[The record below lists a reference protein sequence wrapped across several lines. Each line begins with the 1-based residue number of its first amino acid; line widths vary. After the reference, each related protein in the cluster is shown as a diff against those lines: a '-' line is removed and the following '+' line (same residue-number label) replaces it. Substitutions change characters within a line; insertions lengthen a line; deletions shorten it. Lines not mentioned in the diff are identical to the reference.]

1 MQNGVRLT
9 ILIVLIAP
17 VLAGLAGI
25 FLPGLGVFPL
35 LGRSEISADAFFEL
49 FATPGIYHAIC
60 LSLWTGIVATIISYL
75 LAMTLLACLF
85 GAESNRWLFRLIS
98 PLLSVPHITVA
109 IGLMFLLQPSGWL
122 VRAVSPV
129 LTGWDRPPNLNIV
142 PDEYGLML
150 IVGLIAKELP
160 FFVLM
165 GLSALSQI
173 DVRGYLASSAALGYG
188 RLAGWFLVIQPLI
201 ARRLRLSVLI
211 VLVFSLSVVDMAII
225 LAPNTPPPLSVMIFH
240 WFQDPDLMKR
250 FVGSAAAICQL
261 GLIILCCA
269 GWFALSHMIGKL
281 VIWIVGKGWRLG
293 SPRQFR
299 RFLMAGLLV
308 ICLLP
313 VCLAIAGMASSLL
326 WAFADVWRF
335 PDLLPQNWGLGG
347 WQVNSGL
354 FATLVM
360 NSLMLGLLASALSMV
375 MAICWLEL
383 GSGHSPHSTAP
394 NSVPAAGEFMIYL
407 PLLVPQTA
415 FLFGLQ
421 ILLIMLKVDGVFISI
436 LWAHCLFVFPYIM
449 LSLSEQWRQF
459 DIRYDQCAMVLG
471 TDRWGRFWR
480 VKLPIL
486 GVPILISFA
495 IGFAVSAALYLPTIF
510 AGLGRFQTLTT
521 EAVLLASAAGRQ
533 TLGAAAFMQMLL
545 PLTIFIVAEG
555 LARVRYRRFSAFRL

>member
-1 MQNGVRLT
+1 
-9 ILIVLIAP
+9 
-17 VLAGLAGI
+17 
-25 FLPGLGVFPL
+25 
-35 LGRSEISADAFFEL
+35 
-49 FATPGIYHAIC
+49 
-60 LSLWTGIVATIISYL
+60 
-75 LAMTLLACLF
+75 
-85 GAESNRWLFRLIS
+85 
-98 PLLSVPHITVA
+98 HITVA

-269 GWFALSHMIGKL
+269 GWFALSYMIGKL

-293 SPRQFR
+293 SPRQFC

-335 PDLLPQNWGLGG
+335 PDLLPQKWGLGG

-360 NSLMLGLLASALSMV
+360 NSLMLGLLASGLSMV

-421 ILLIMLKVDGVFISI
+421 ILLIILKVDGVFISI

-459 DIRYDQCAMVLG
+459 DIRYDECAMVLG

>member
-1 MQNGVRLT
+1 
-9 ILIVLIAP
+9 
-17 VLAGLAGI
+17 
-25 FLPGLGVFPL
+25 
-35 LGRSEISADAFFEL
+35 
-49 FATPGIYHAIC
+49 
-60 LSLWTGIVATIISYL
+60 
-75 LAMTLLACLF
+75 
-85 GAESNRWLFRLIS
+85 
-98 PLLSVPHITVA
+98 
-109 IGLMFLLQPSGWL
+109 
-122 VRAVSPV
+122 
-129 LTGWDRPPNLNIV
+129 
-142 PDEYGLML
+142 
-150 IVGLIAKELP
+150 
-160 FFVLM
+160 
-165 GLSALSQI
+165 
-173 DVRGYLASSAALGYG
+173 
-188 RLAGWFLVIQPLI
+188 
-201 ARRLRLSVLI
+201 
-211 VLVFSLSVVDMAII
+211 
-225 LAPNTPPPLSVMIFH
+225 
-240 WFQDPDLMKR
+240 
-250 FVGSAAAICQL
+250 
-261 GLIILCCA
+261 
-269 GWFALSHMIGKL
+269 
-281 VIWIVGKGWRLG
+281 
-293 SPRQFR
+293 
-299 RFLMAGLLV
+299 
-308 ICLLP
+308 
-313 VCLAIAGMASSLL
+313 
-326 WAFADVWRF
+326 
-335 PDLLPQNWGLGG
+335 
-347 WQVNSGL
+347 
-354 FATLVM
+354 
-360 NSLMLGLLASALSMV
+360 MV

-383 GSGHSPHSTAP
+383 GSGRSPHSTAP

>member
-9 ILIVLIAP
+9 ILIVLIVP

-49 FATPGIYHAIC
+49 FAQPGIYHAIC
-60 LSLWTGIVATIISYL
+60 LSLWTGIAATIISYL

-85 GAESNRWLFRLIS
+85 GAETNRWLFRLIS

-122 VRAVSPV
+122 VRTVSPA

-261 GLIILCCA
+261 GL
-269 GWFALSHMIGKL
+269 
-281 VIWIVGKGWRLG
+281 R
-293 SPRQFR
+293 
-299 RFLMAGLLV
+299 
-308 ICLLP
+308 
-313 VCLAIAGMASSLL
+313 
-326 WAFADVWRF
+326 
-335 PDLLPQNWGLGG
+335 
-347 WQVNSGL
+347 
-354 FATLVM
+354 
-360 NSLMLGLLASALSMV
+360 
-375 MAICWLEL
+375 
-383 GSGHSPHSTAP
+383 
-394 NSVPAAGEFMIYL
+394 
-407 PLLVPQTA
+407 
-415 FLFGLQ
+415 
-421 ILLIMLKVDGVFISI
+421 
-436 LWAHCLFVFPYIM
+436 
-449 LSLSEQWRQF
+449 
-459 DIRYDQCAMVLG
+459 
-471 TDRWGRFWR
+471 
-480 VKLPIL
+480 
-486 GVPILISFA
+486 
-495 IGFAVSAALYLPTIF
+495 
-510 AGLGRFQTLTT
+510 
-521 EAVLLASAAGRQ
+521 
-533 TLGAAAFMQMLL
+533 
-545 PLTIFIVAEG
+545 
-555 LARVRYRRFSAFRL
+555 